1 MVFKSIQI
9 SRKNM
14 LITIKSLS
22 KESIFCPEYKTL
34 TTNNII
40 NVKNKNIAVIY
51 GPNGTGK
58 TSFSKVLSQDGE
70 YEIDI
75 NGTNYTHV
83 DDAIAHVIS
92 DQNDRNIIEGE
103 TQDFI
108 LGDNIKREYEL
119 KTLIDNGFEQLF
131 TATLPKTFKDNF
143 SIKTKKSPFEH
154 LITDETI
161 KNYVSDI
168 ANTKSKGKEIDRD
181 EFINYISSL
190 TPVEIAES
198 DPIKLRFFISE
209 YSKKESAIKSILE
222 HQFEM
227 NEAEKHIVH
236 YEEKTDAI
244 SIIEKYSHM
253 SDCLVCDSAID
264 TKNQLQIKTLQRD
277 ESIAKLDKA
286 TKIIAEQIINTQ
298 SSSDPFLIKD
308 KLRTALNSNDKT
320 EIDLLIEELTSYQ
333 ELYFPLISNEIIEQ
347 TSTTNLKEY
356 IEEYQELK
364 KEQPKFGSEDI
375 LFIEN
380 FLNDCLERKISLSRD
395 GNGNLK
401 LLLGEAEFLK
411 KERQKLNLSNGEQN
425 FLSLAFE
432 LLKAKNVDNNL
443 IILDDPIS
451 SFDSIYKNKIAFAI
465 LKILSNKKAII
476 LTHNT
481 DLIKLLEH
489 QQKNCLNLYYFNN
502 TIGENNGFIEINPN
516 EVKLLLYIHEFLNFL
531 RKDVKNEIVDERNFI
546 VAISPFLRGCCQIF
560 GFVEQKNELTKLM
573 HGYETT
579 KINLTEIFNKVLG
592 EGVVDQ
598 EHILSAEDI
607 IDFDHNNLIGLSPD
621 NYPLLSKTLTHTLNY
636 LFLRLCVE
644 KKLVDTFN
652 VNTNQSDMLTN
663 IISASFKGNG
673 EAAVSNRVFFMSRK
687 TLLNEFNHFE
697 MDMNIFQPAIDISNS
712 SLEKEKVA
720 ILNKL
725 AEF

>member
-1 MVFKSIQI
+1 
-9 SRKNM
+9 M

-22 KESIFCPEYKTL
+22 KESIFCPEYKAL

-75 NGTNYTHV
+75 NGTNHTHV
-83 DDAIAHVIS
+83 DDEIAHVIS

-161 KNYVSDI
+161 KRYVSDI
-168 ANTKSKGKEIDRD
+168 ANTKSKGKEIDKD
-181 EFINYISSL
+181 EFITYISSL
-190 TPVEIAES
+190 TPVEITES

-244 SIIEKYSHM
+244 SIIEKYRHM

-264 TKNQLQIKTLQRD
+264 TKSQLQIKTLQRD
-277 ESIAKLDKA
+277 ESIAQLDKA

-298 SSSDPFLIKD
+298 SSADPFLIKD

-320 EIDLLIEELTSYQ
+320 VIDLLIEELTSYQ
-333 ELYFPLISNEIIEQ
+333 EIYFPLISNEIIEQ

-375 LFIEN
+375 LFIEK

-395 GNGNLK
+395 SDGNLK

-432 LLKAKNVDNNL
+432 LLKAKNVDHNL

-465 LKILSNKKAII
+465 LKILSTKKAII

-502 TIGENNGFIEINPN
+502 TIGENNGFIEINPK

-531 RKDVKNEIVDERNFI
+531 RKDVKNEIADERNFI

-560 GFVEQKNELTKLM
+560 GLVEQKNKLTKLM

-579 KINLTEIFNKVLG
+579 KVNLTEIFNQVLG
-592 EGVVDQ
+592 EGVVVQ

-607 IDFDHNNLIGLSPD
+607 IGFDHTNLIGLSPD

-644 KKLVDTFN
+644 KKLVDNFN
-652 VNTNQSDMLTN
+652 VNTNQHDMLTN
-663 IISASFKGNG
+663 IISASFKGNSD
-673 EAAVSNRVFFMSRK
+673 ADVSNRVFFMSRK

-720 ILNKL
+720 ILDKL